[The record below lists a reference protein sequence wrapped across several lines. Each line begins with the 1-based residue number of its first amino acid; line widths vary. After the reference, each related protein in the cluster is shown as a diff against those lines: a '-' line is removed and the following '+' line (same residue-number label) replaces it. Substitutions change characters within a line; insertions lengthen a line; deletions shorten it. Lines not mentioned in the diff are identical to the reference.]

1 MFIVDFLV
9 PGGVSMAGQLLP
21 DTVRRQQWGKA
32 QAAPQFLVCYGFPPP
47 PPMLGS
53 EEGAA

>member
-32 QAAPQFLVCYGFPPP
+32 QAPPQFLVCYGFPPP